1 VAARLNLAHN
11 GDAKAT
17 QQKGDV
23 DIYSVSTV
31 LNELLK
37 HARCPSALS
46 AQRLMRPSG
55 CFYFSL
61 RISSRQFKDHDQN
74 HFLQIIALG
83 GAVYDD
89 LHHSSLE
96 QPIPSTLVKKWLEI
110 PDDDPILRIRMWIHV
125 RKIRSSAMRMQ

>member
-1 VAARLNLAHN
+1 LWPRVNLTYN

-46 AQRLMRPSG
+46 AQRWMRPSG
-55 CFYFSL
+55 CFSFSL
-61 RISSRQFKDHDQN
+61 RISSRQIKDHDN
-74 HFLQIIALG
+74 HHFLQIIARG
-83 GAVYDD
+83 GADATLFVTTCITQV
-89 LHHSSLE
+89 SSNRFHQRSLRNGWRF
-96 QPIPSTLVKKWLEI
+96 LMM
-110 PDDDPILRIRMWIHV
+110 ILRIRMWIHMSEKLGQV
-125 RKIRSSAMRMQ
+125 R